1 MSSGWAILAGVDDG
15 IWDQDSD
22 ASLVIRIDFSHSQE
36 WEEIQVAIAEPQT
49 EEGFAALVTFVDDRA
64 FENITPQQLVEM
76 VPADSDHV
84 VAFLVDAETL
94 THPDRPILVV
104 NLDDDVEDDEDEDED
119 VEEQGKG
126 PQYSVTFRVV
136 PSEMWSVQNNL
147 TIANMDW
154 EEFADNVDGDGIF
167 RGFK

>member
-1 MSSGWAILAGVDDG
+1 MDDG
-15 IWDQDSD
+15 IWHRDSD
-22 ASLVIRIDFSHSQE
+22 ASLVIRTDFSRSQE

-49 EEGFAALVTFVDDRA
+49 EEEFTAFVAFVDDRA
-64 FENITPQQLVEM
+64 FENITPPQLVEM

-104 NLDDDVEDDEDEDED
+104 NLDDDVDD
-119 VEEQGKG
+119 VEEQGEG
-126 PQYSVTFRVV
+126 PQRCATFRVV

-167 RGFK
+167 RGFQ